1 MLRMGGAR
9 TKDQAGKVRLMVKAD
24 FEEAT
29 FYQEGNGETPHNCK
43 ERTDQLCIL
52 NSVF

>member
-1 MLRMGGAR
+1 MGGAR

-24 FEEAT
+24 FGEAT
-29 FYQEGNGETPHNCK
+29 FYQEGNGETPHSCK
-43 ERTDQLCIL
+43 GRTDQLCIL